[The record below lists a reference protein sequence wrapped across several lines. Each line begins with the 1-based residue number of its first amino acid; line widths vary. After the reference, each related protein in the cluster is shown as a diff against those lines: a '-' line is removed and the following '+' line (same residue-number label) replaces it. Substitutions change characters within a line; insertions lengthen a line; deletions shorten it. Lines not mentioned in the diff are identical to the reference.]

1 MSNTEGGLAM
11 LTIKAWVAA
20 AILGAAVAAT
30 GGITYVATKVSLRV
44 SVRCP
49 PAAAVAPALPKSD
62 LPQGA
67 PVPLN
72 QGKTY

>member
-1 MSNTEGGLAM
+1 M
-11 LTIKAWVAA
+11 LTLKASVAA
-20 AILGAAVAAT
+20 AILAGTIAAT
-30 GGITYVATKVSLRV
+30 AGVTYVATKANMQV
-44 SVRCP
+44 SVSCP
-49 PAAAVAPALPKSD
+49 PTTTSAPAFVKPP

>member
-1 MSNTEGGLAM
+1 MFTL
-11 LTIKAWVAA
+11 KASVAT
-20 AILGAAVAAT
+20 AILAGAVAAT
-30 GGITYVATKVSLRV
+30 AGVTYIATKANTQV
-44 SVRCP
+44 SVSCP
-49 PAAAVAPALPKSD
+49 PTAASAPFPVKPP

>member
-1 MSNTEGGLAM
+1 M
-11 LTIKAWVAA
+11 LTIKASIAA
-20 AILGAAVAAT
+20 AILGATVAAT
-30 GGITYVATKVSLRV
+30 AGVTYAVTRASMQI
-44 SVRCP
+44 SVGCP
-49 PAAAVAPALPKSD
+49 PATAPTPASPKPD

>member
-1 MSNTEGGLAM
+1 M
-11 LTIKAWVAA
+11 LTLKTSVAV
-20 AILGAAVAAT
+20 ILIAGTVAAT
-30 GGITYVATKVSLRV
+30 AGVTYVATKSSMQV
-44 SVRCP
+44 SVSCP
-49 PAAAVAPALPKSD
+49 PQSSTSLTPNLAIKPN

>member
-1 MSNTEGGLAM
+1 M
-11 LTIKAWVAA
+11 LTLKASVAA
-20 AILGAAVAAT
+20 AILVGTIAAT
-30 GGITYVATKVSLRV
+30 AGVTYVATKANMQV
-44 SVRCP
+44 SVSCP
-49 PAAAVAPALPKSD
+49 PTATPAPSVVKPP

>member
-1 MSNTEGGLAM
+1 M
-11 LTIKAWVAA
+11 LTLKASVAA
-20 AILGAAVAAT
+20 IILAGAVGAT
-30 GGITYVATKVSLRV
+30 AGVTYVATKANMQVSL
-44 SVRCP
+44 SCPP
-49 PAAAVAPALPKSD
+49 PAASEPSSVRPS

>member
-1 MSNTEGGLAM
+1 M
-11 LTIKAWVAA
+11 LTLKTSVA
-20 AILGAAVAAT
+20 AILLAGTVAAT
-30 GGITYVATKVSLRV
+30 AGVTYVATKSTMQVSI
-44 SVRCP
+44 SCP
-49 PAAAVAPALPKSD
+49 PQLAPNVATKPN

>member
-1 MSNTEGGLAM
+1 M
-11 LTIKAWVAA
+11 LNLKASVEASILVAA
-20 AILGAAVAAT
+20 IAASAGV
-30 GGITYVATKVSLRV
+30 TYVATKANVKVSM
-44 SVRCP
+44 SCPQTAASEPAPVR
-49 PAAAVAPALPKSD
+49 PA

>member
-1 MSNTEGGLAM
+1 M
-11 LTIKAWVAA
+11 LTLKASVAA
-20 AILGAAVAAT
+20 AILAGAITAT
-30 GGITYVATKVSLRV
+30 AGATYVATKASMQV

-49 PAAAVAPALPKSD
+49 PAVVSASPVPKTA

>member
-1 MSNTEGGLAM
+1 MFTL
-11 LTIKAWVAA
+11 KAS
-20 AILGAAVAAT
+20 VAAT
-30 GGITYVATKVSLRV
+30 ILAGTIAATAGVTYVTTKANTQV
-44 SVRCP
+44 SVSCP
-49 PAAAVAPALPKSD
+49 RTAASEPVPARPA

>member
-1 MSNTEGGLAM
+1 M
-11 LTIKAWVAA
+11 LTLKAS
-20 AILGAAVAAT
+20 VAAT
-30 GGITYVATKVSLRV
+30 ILAGAIGATAGVTYVATKANMQVSL
-44 SVRCP
+44 SCP
-49 PAAAVAPALPKSD
+49 PAAASEPAPMRPS

>member
-1 MSNTEGGLAM
+1 M
-11 LTIKAWVAA
+11 LTLKASVAS
-20 AILGAAVAAT
+20 AILAGTIAAT
-30 GGITYVATKVSLRV
+30 AGVTYLATKASMRV
-44 SVRCP
+44 SVNCP
-49 PAAAVAPALPKSD
+49 PIAASAPSPARPG

>member
-1 MSNTEGGLAM
+1 M
-11 LTIKAWVAA
+11 LTIKASVAA
-20 AILGAAVAAT
+20 AVLGAAIATTAGLTYVVAKTSLQVSVGCPTAAT
-30 GGITYVATKVSLRV
+30 VIPAPTKSG
-44 SVRCP
+44 
-49 PAAAVAPALPKSD
+49 